1 MFFALKLEK
10 ENMNLSKLS
19 RLRTEVAG
27 LLNMRFTTKYRLS
40 QLLSWHAVW
49 KVSEA
54 QLYKQQQ
61 HCDEY
66 KTVKTLRSFASA
78 DVLPR
83 WRSWRR
89 PRLPA
94 RPACC
99 WPAPGSGSPE
109 AGGEGEAGRRDPGPR
124 SPPGR
129 PSNRGRG
136 AGRRGQPA
144 AAPAWGKGRRETLQ
158 GGKRG
163 RNQNNQY
170 DTWYPPWEFFLLT
183 NG

>member
-1 MFFALKLEK
+1 
-10 ENMNLSKLS
+10 MNLSQLS

-40 QLLSWHAVW
+40 QLRSGHAVW

-54 QLYKQQQ
+54 QLYKQQ
-61 HCDEY
+61 HCDVY
-66 KTVKTLRSFASA
+66 KTVKALKSFTSA
-78 DVLPR
+78 DVPPR

-89 PRLPA
+89 LTLPA

-109 AGGEGEAGRRDPGPR
+109 ARGEGEAGRRDPGPR

-129 PSNRGRG
+129 PSSRGRG
-136 AGRRGQPA
+136 AGRRGQLGA
-144 AAPAWGKGRRETLQ
+144 ASAWGRGRRETLQ
-158 GGKRG
+158 GEREGGIRIINMTLGILNLYNFFSG
-163 RNQNNQY
+163 RMRPHCLQQS
-170 DTWYPPWEFFLLT
+170 
-183 NG
+183 